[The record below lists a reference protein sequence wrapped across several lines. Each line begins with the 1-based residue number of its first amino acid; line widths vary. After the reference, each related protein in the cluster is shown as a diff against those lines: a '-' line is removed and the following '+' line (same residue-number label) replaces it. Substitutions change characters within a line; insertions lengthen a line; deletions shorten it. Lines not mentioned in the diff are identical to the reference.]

1 MVGVYGVYLSVLRRL
16 HLSGELI
23 LRFIGRSSFLS
34 AFLVGRR
41 ANVFPR
47 RTVFFT
53 VTILLISL
61 SRVLVKRTKPAR
73 NFVDVSYFFLKN
85 AVCCQTFFFPLLFS
99 RFFREKETFFQCVFV
114 LFETHL
120 LNHLYNII

>member
-73 NFVDVSYFFLKN
+73 NFVDVSYFFLKK
-85 AVCCQTFFFPLLFS
+85 AICCQTFFFFYFRVSFAKKKHSFS
-99 RFFREKETFFQCVFV
+99 VY
-114 LFETHL
+114 
-120 LNHLYNII
+120 LYCLKHTC

>member
-1 MVGVYGVYLSVLRRL
+1 MAGVYGVYLSVLRRL
-16 HLSGELI
+16 YLSGELI

-34 AFLVGRR
+34 TFLVGRR

-53 VTILLISL
+53 VTVLLISL

-73 NFVDVSYFFLKN
+73 NFVDVSYFLKK
-85 AVCCQTFFFPLLFS
+85 AVCCQTFIHIFFLS
-99 RFFREKETFFQCVFV
+99 VFAF
-114 LFETHL
+114 LSGKR
-120 LNHLYNII
+120 NILSVRICII

>member
-1 MVGVYGVYLSVLRRL
+1 MAGVYGVYLSVLRRL
-16 HLSGELI
+16 YLSGELI

-34 AFLVGRR
+34 TFLVGRR

-53 VTILLISL
+53 VTVLLISL

-73 NFVDVSYFFLKN
+73 NFVDVSYFLKK
-85 AVCCQTFFFPLLFS
+85 AVCCQTFIHIFFLSIFAFLS
-99 RFFREKETFFQCVFV
+99 EKR
-114 LFETHL
+114 
-120 LNHLYNII
+120 NILSVRICII

>member
-73 NFVDVSYFFLKN
+73 NFVDVSYFFLKK